1 MLYFFA
7 NSALNNRLNCLSP
20 VSVKTTALA
29 LPSKSV
35 KAGEDHDPFK
45 RVVSCFGLIA
55 VLTFVSTM
63 LI

>member
-7 NSALNNRLNCLSP
+7 NNTLNNRSYYLSP
-20 VSVKTTALA
+20 ASVKTTALA

-45 RVVSCFGLIA
+45 QLSCFGLIA